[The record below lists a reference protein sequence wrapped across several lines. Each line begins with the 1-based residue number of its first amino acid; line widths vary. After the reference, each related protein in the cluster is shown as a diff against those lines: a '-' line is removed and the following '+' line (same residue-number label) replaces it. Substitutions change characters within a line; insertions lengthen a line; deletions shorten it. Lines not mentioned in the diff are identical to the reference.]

1 MNNSLLLIKTQ
12 MALDHKE
19 KETMAL
25 KYEME
30 EINVVKKESVTVNQ
44 KRKQED
50 MQILLNEKDKMI
62 QD

>member
-1 MNNSLLLIKTQ
+1 